1 MRVLDK
7 KCEVLTS
14 HDLEGN
20 MKPHAIMIEDEEGTQ
35 KEIKICKRLL
45 PRKEK
50 ANKIEILVYSC
61 QATINGVIRYLE
73 LKYNKETC
81 KWVLWRM

>member
-14 HDLEGN
+14 HDTDGN
-20 MKPHAIMIEDEEGTQ
+20 MKPHVILVEDEEGIQ

-45 PRKEK
+45 QRKEK
-50 ANKIEILVYSC
+50 VEKVEHLIYSC
-61 QATINGVIRYLE
+61 QAVINEAMRYLE